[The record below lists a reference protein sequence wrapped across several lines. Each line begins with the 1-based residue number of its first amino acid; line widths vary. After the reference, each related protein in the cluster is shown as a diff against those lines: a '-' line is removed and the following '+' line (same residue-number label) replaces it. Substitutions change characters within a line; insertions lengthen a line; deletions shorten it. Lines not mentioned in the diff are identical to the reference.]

1 MKLIVIE
8 VPDELA
14 ERMDKYP
21 DVNWSAVCRDLLEKH
36 LNMKEGYAYL
46 EKISRRSRPTKNK

>member
-8 VPDELA
+8 VPDGLA

-21 DVNWSAVCRDLLEKH
+21 DVDWSAVCRDLLEKH
-36 LNMKEGYAYL
+36 LNMKEGHAYL
-46 EKISRRSRPTKNK
+46 EKFRDDIDRLKNK

>member
-1 MKLIVIE
+1 MTRKIVIE

-21 DVNWSAVCRDLLEKH
+21 DVDWSAVCRDLLEKH
-36 LNMKEGYAYL
+36 LNLKEIHRLL
-46 EKISRRSRPTKNK
+46 ENLA

>member
-21 DVNWSAVCRDLLEKH
+21 DVDWSAVCRDLLEKH
-36 LNMKEGYAYL
+36 LNMKEGHAYL
-46 EKISRRSRPTKNK
+46 EKFRDYID

>member
-14 ERMDKYP
+14 ERMNKYP
-21 DVNWSAVCRDLLEKH
+21 NVDWPAVCRDLLEKH
-36 LNMKEGYAYL
+36 LNMKEGHAYL
-46 EKISRRSRPTKNK
+46 EKISRLYRLTKK